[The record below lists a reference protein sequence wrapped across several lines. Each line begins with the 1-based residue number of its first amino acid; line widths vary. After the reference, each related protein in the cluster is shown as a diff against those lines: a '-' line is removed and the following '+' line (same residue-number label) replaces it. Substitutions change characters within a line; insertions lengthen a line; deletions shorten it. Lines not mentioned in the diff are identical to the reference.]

1 MAERRRFKR
10 VYARLKVWCEGEDF
24 TLLAQSANVSAG
36 GLFVQA
42 SSMPPHRAR
51 VRVTIQELGA
61 VADAEARWS
70 CGAADDHRGGFGLH
84 ILAFERG
91 AEAYGDYVERLSS
104 RSGEHRLNW
113 PADSGPEEP

>member
-10 VYARLKVWCEGEDF
+10 VYARLKVWCEGDDF

-42 SSMPPHRAR
+42 SSMPPQAAR
-51 VRVTIQELGA
+51 MRVTIQELDA
-61 VADAEARWS
+61 IAEAEARWS
-70 CGAADDHRGGFGLH
+70 CGTGEAHRGGFGLH

-91 AEAYGDYVERLSS
+91 REAYGDYVERLSS
-104 RSGEHRLNW
+104 RSGEHRINW
-113 PADSGPEEP
+113 PPDSGPEEP

>member
-42 SSMPPHRAR
+42 STMPPHTAR
-51 VRVTIQELGA
+51 MRVTIQELGA
-61 VADAEARWS
+61 VAEAEARWS
-70 CGAADDHRGGFGLH
+70 QETDEAHRGGFGLH
-84 ILAFERG
+84 ILTFEQG

-104 RSGEHRLNW
+104 RSGEHRINW
-113 PADSGPEEP
+113 PPDTEQEEP

>member
-42 SSMPPHRAR
+42 SSMPPHATR
-51 VRVTIQELGA
+51 VRVTIQELDA
-61 VADAEARWS
+61 IAEAEARWS
-70 CGAADDHRGGFGLH
+70 CGTADAHRGGFGLH

-91 AEAYGDYVERLSS
+91 GEAYSDYVERLSS
-104 RSGEHRLNW
+104 RSGEHRMNW
-113 PADSGPEEP
+113 PVDSGSEEP